1 MSNLRCVA
9 PIFLICML
17 VGLCS
22 FTLGTA
28 PLQAAE
34 PATAGDLPMPV
45 DDIIK
50 QFVNKE
56 TEFARARENYT
67 YRQTVKIFEYDE
79 VGGIRGK
86 YHVVADI
93 IFGAKG
99 DRTERVTYA
108 PVPTL
113 KNIIMTPEDLEDI
126 RSVQPFVMT
135 NKDLPNYDV
144 RYLGPQSVDEIETY
158 VFSVK
163 PKQMIKGERYFVGQI
178 WVDQRDLQIVKTDG
192 KAEGILRKKGDQ
204 QFPQFETYRDQVD
217 GKYWFPVYTRA
228 DDTLHFKSGDQK
240 IRMIIKYEDYKQFK
254 SDVDIKFGGII
265 DDTAT
270 QQPEAPEPK

>member
-1 MSNLRCVA
+1 MNNLRTVA
-9 PIFLICML
+9 PIFLVCML
-17 VGLCS
+17 VGFCS
-22 FTLGTA
+22 LTVGTS
-28 PLQAAE
+28 PLRAAE
-34 PATAGDLPMPV
+34 PATVGDLPMPV

-79 VGGIRGK
+79 LGGIRGR

-135 NKDLPNYDV
+135 NKDLPNYNV
-144 RYLGPQSVDEIETY
+144 RYLGPQRVDEIDTY

-178 WVDQRDLQIVKTDG
+178 WVDQQDLQIVKTDG

-265 DDTAT
+265 DETAAE
-270 QQPEAPEPK
+270 QPQEPEQK

>member
-1 MSNLRCVA
+1 MSNLRSVA
-9 PIFLICML
+9 PIFLVCML
-17 VGLCS
+17 VGYGSL
-22 FTLGTA
+22 TLGTA
-28 PLQAAE
+28 TLRAAE

-45 DDIIK
+45 DEIIK

-79 VGGIRGK
+79 LGGIRGK

-135 NKDLPNYDV
+135 NEDLPNYDV
-144 RYLGPQSVDEIETY
+144 RYLGPQRVDEIETY

-163 PKQMIKGERYFVGQI
+163 PKKMIKGERYFVGQI

-265 DDTAT
+265 DETAAE
-270 QQPEAPEPK
+270 QPKEPEPK

>member
-1 MSNLRCVA
+1 MSNSRSTA
-9 PIFLICML
+9 PVFLFCL
-17 VGLCS
+17 VVGLCS
-22 FTLGTA
+22 LTMATL
-28 PLQAAE
+28 PMPAAE
-34 PATAGDLPMPV
+34 PARAGELPMPV
-45 DDIIK
+45 EDIIK

-79 VGGIRGK
+79 VGGIRGR

-135 NKDLPNYDV
+135 NKDLPNYNV
-144 RYLGPQSVDEIETY
+144 RYLGPQRVDEIDTY

-178 WVDQRDLQIVKTDG
+178 WVDQQDLQIVKTDG
-192 KAEGILRKKGDQ
+192 KAEGILKKKGDQ
-204 QFPQFETYRDQVD
+204 QFPQFETYRDQID

-265 DDTAT
+265 DDTTAE
-270 QQPEAPEPK
+270 QPEAPEKK

>member
-1 MSNLRCVA
+1 
-9 PIFLICML
+9 ML
-17 VGLCS
+17 VGYGSL
-22 FTLGTA
+22 TLGTA
-28 PLQAAE
+28 TLRAAE

-45 DDIIK
+45 DEIIK

-79 VGGIRGK
+79 LGGIRGK

-135 NKDLPNYDV
+135 NEDLPNYDV
-144 RYLGPQSVDEIETY
+144 RYLGPQRVDEIETY

-163 PKQMIKGERYFVGQI
+163 PKKMIKGERYFVGQI

-265 DDTAT
+265 DETAAE
-270 QQPEAPEPK
+270 QPKEPEPK

>member
-1 MSNLRCVA
+1 
-9 PIFLICML
+9 ML
-17 VGLCS
+17 VA
-22 FTLGTA
+22 LGSLALAA
-28 PLQAAE
+28 PPLRAAE
-34 PATAGDLPMPV
+34 PATTGDLPMPV
-45 DDIIK
+45 EDIIK
-50 QFVNKE
+50 EFVNNE
-56 TEFARARENYT
+56 TKFARARENYT

-79 VGGIRGK
+79 VGGIRGR

-93 IFGAKG
+93 IFGANG

-113 KNIIMTPEDLEDI
+113 KNIMMTPEDLEDI

-135 NKDLPNYDV
+135 NKDLPNYNV
-144 RYLGPQSVDEIETY
+144 RYLGPQRVDEIDTY

-178 WVDQRDLQIVKTDG
+178 WVDQQDLQIVKTDG

-204 QFPQFETYRDQVD
+204 QFPRFETYRDQVD

-228 DDTLHFKSGDQK
+228 DDTLHFKSGDQR
-240 IRMIIKYEDYKQFK
+240 IRMIIKYEDYRQFK
-254 SDVDIKFGGII
+254 GQAEIKFGDII
-265 DDTAT
+265 DDTAAE
-270 QQPEAPEPK
+270 QPQEPEQK